1 MADTTEA
8 LKLRYDN
15 NLDKQF
21 ELIEE
26 YNQLKVKIASLRAEN
41 RMIDAMLSEAR
52 SKTQKRPISTL
63 NDVAIHDIDAFVEHC
78 EKACDA
84 TFTKIKK
91 DVRSGL
97 AFYMYAA
104 GYKRQAIADAIG
116 VNVDTVQKWK
126 GYFRH
131 DNESILAINSIL
143 FTYKSSS

>member
-1 MADTTEA
+1 MTDTTESLTA
-8 LKLRYDN
+8 RYDS

-21 ELIEE
+21 ELIEQF
-26 YNQLKVKIASLRAEN
+26 NQLKVKIASLRAEN

-52 SKTQKRPISTL
+52 SKPLLRPISTL

-97 AFYMYAA
+97 VFYMYAA

-116 VNVDTVQKWK
+116 VTLDTVQKWK
-126 GYFRH
+126 GNFRH

-143 FTYKSSS
+143 FSYKSAS